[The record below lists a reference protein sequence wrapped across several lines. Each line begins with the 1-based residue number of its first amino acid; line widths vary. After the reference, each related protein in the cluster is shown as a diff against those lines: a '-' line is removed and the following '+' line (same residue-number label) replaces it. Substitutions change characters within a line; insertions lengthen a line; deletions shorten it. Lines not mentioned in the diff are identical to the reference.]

1 MDESQKTSCRAK
13 SKSQKVTYSMTLY
26 DKLCL
31 AHGQVM
37 TTGMENR
44 LVMSRIYEWREY
56 LTKKGQHEA
65 IWEVFCIL
73 TVVKQIYMYI
83 KVHGIIYQDFFLL
96 NRYFF

>member
-1 MDESQKTSCRAK
+1 MAKTQAVGLKAWDGTSALVF
-13 SKSQKVTYSMTLY
+13 VT
-26 DKLCL
+26 C
-31 AHGQVM
+31 GQVT

-83 KVHGIIYQDFFLL
+83 KVHGIIYQDFFF
-96 NRYFF
+96 Y